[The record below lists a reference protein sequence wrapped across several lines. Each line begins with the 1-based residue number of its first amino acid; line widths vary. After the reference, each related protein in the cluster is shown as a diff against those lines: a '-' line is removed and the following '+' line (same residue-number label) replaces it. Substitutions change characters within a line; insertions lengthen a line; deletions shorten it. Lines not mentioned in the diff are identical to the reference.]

1 MIEYQSMGLVDVGYA
16 RMLTERFTILI
27 DGEDVGLKDL
37 WYEGRMFCINDSGNL
52 GFRPPNKTYVLD
64 CPEEL
69 HSKVYAK
76 FPGNLYASEGDYVV
90 FDNDNVDD
98 CNIEDIYH
106 YIQLLIKRQKQHEER
121 MAAKMAES
129 AVCC

>member
-1 MIEYQSMGLVDVGYA
+1 MIEYKSIGFPNAGYA
-16 RMLTERFTILI
+16 RMLTERFIILI

-37 WYEGRMFCINDSGNL
+37 WYEGRMFCINDSGCL

-90 FDNDNVDD
+90 FDDDNVDD
-98 CNIEDIYH
+98 CNIEDVYH
-106 YIQLLIKRQKQHEER
+106 YIQLLIKRQKQNEER
-121 MAAKMAES
+121 MAASETVG
-129 AVCC
+129 AVCY